1 MDSTAFDG
9 TCFSCGGTGQRTI
22 SYDYGTFEWCGSCS
36 GSGNIGPEEAK
47 MRLKPTDPR
56 PWSRWEERLDAEVS
70 PEAERVLGEKIKNGD
85 LTLAGWT
92 TNGSAVVCSIPETPS
107 LFARIEEVRAEEG

>member
-1 MDSTAFDG
+1 
-9 TCFSCGGTGQRTI
+9 
-22 SYDYGTFEWCGSCS
+22 
-36 GSGNIGPEEAK
+36 